1 MLGLAESI
9 TAGFVG
15 LKGGLPFLMVALT
28 VMTMALMNFMMRLYA
43 SPKTSLSAYSAFD
56 HFDAFFAG
64 KQPHDLLWADALGGL
79 KT

>member
-56 HFDAFFAG
+56 HFDAFLPENSRATCYRLT
-64 KQPHDLLWADALGGL
+64 PLVD
-79 KT
+79 